1 MPKNCVDFPPNG
13 QDYNVKQA
21 LNEDPLYDTTI
32 SEIWAKPDK
41 ASVSR
46 CCGCVS
52 LAINKRG
59 EYYWFSP

>member
-21 LNEDPLYDTTI
+21 LNEDPLYDTTM

-41 ASVSR
+41 ASV
-46 CCGCVS
+46 
-52 LAINKRG
+52 
-59 EYYWFSP
+59 